1 MSGLGLLQAV
11 RSYLHFSQLSA
22 WYSKTTGSK
31 PWNVLIRV
39 TIPGQEFATKFSQ
52 VSKSVQ

>member
-52 VSKSVQ
+52 VSTSVQ